1 MWPPQRD
8 SRMSEDQ
15 SSAGT
20 VKECVCPQCGAMLR
34 EIKQKLICPRCGI
47 VEGCCEGGRQ

>member
-1 MWPPQRD
+1 MSPTPPVP
-8 SRMSEDQ
+8 
-15 SSAGT
+15 APT
-20 VKECVCPQCGAMLR
+20 KECVCPQCGAALR